1 MHVYIAEDDPHI
13 LQLLTFNLSN
23 AGYTVHA
30 FEDGLELEKALQDET
45 PDFVILDIM
54 MPGRDGIE
62 LLKLIRR
69 TPRLQH
75 VPVIMLTAKSEEF
88 DRVLGLELGAD
99 DYVAKPFSVR
109 ELLARMK
116 TILKRS
122 SRSEQEPEQDVMKVR
137 DLELDMAKHQVY
149 FKGEL
154 LHCTLKEFMLLQ
166 YFMKH
171 PDRVLTREMLL
182 DKIWGYDV
190 AVETRTVDVHIRRLR
205 SMVGE
210 GYIETVRGIGYRFL
224 K

>member
-1 MHVYIAEDDPHI
+1 MHIYIAEDDPHI
-13 LQLLTFNLSN
+13 MQLLVFNLKN

-30 FEDGLELEKALQDET
+30 FEDGLEMEKALQEET

-54 MPGRDGIE
+54 LPGRDGIE
-62 LLKLIRR
+62 LLKFIRR
-69 TPRLQH
+69 TQHLQN

-109 ELLARMK
+109 ELLARIK

-122 SRSEQEPEQDVMKVR
+122 SRSGESQAQDVMKVR
-137 DLELDMAKHQVY
+137 GLELDMAKHQIY
-149 FKGEL
+149 FNGEL
-154 LHCTLKEFMLLQ
+154 LHCTLKEFLLLQ
-166 YFMKH
+166 YFMQH
-171 PDRVLTREMLL
+171 PDRVLDRELLL

-205 SMVGE
+205 SMIGE
-210 GYIETVRGIGYRFL
+210 DYIETVRGIGYRFRG
-224 K
+224 